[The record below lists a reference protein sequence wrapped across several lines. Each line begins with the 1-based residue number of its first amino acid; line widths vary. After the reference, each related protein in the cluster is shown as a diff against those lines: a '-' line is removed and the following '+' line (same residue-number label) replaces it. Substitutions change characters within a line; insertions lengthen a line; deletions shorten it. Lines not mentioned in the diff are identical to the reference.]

1 VPLKPPRTPQHRR
14 VVRHLKTAPVG
25 AVTLGNPPPPPEIQ
39 QSGPATLGPT
49 VVPVASVGSSSSSTL
64 LPILLGVG
72 LGLSLL
78 VVSIAVT
85 PPWVLPRG
93 VGAIVYDRRDS
104 LVYAGIA
111 TALSIG
117 VGLLIIFAS

>member
-25 AVTLGNPPPPPEIQ
+25 AVTLGNPPPPEIQ

-72 LGLSLL
+72 LGLSLM
-78 VVSIAVT
+78 VVAVALT
-85 PPWVLPRG
+85 PPWVLPRP
-93 VGAIVYDRRDS
+93 VGAVVYDRRDL
-104 LVYAGIA
+104 LVFAGIA

-117 VGLLIIFAS
+117 LGLLITLASS

>member
-1 VPLKPPRTPQHRR
+1 
-14 VVRHLKTAPVG
+14 VVHHEKNAPA
-25 AVTLGNPPPPPEIQ
+25 AVSPTNPPPPPEIQ

-49 VVPVASVGSSSSSTL
+49 VVPVASVSSGSSSTL

-78 VVSIAVT
+78 VVALALT
-85 PPWVLPRG
+85 PPWVLPRT
-93 VGAIVYDRRDS
+93 VGTVVFERRDS

-111 TALSIG
+111 TALSIA
-117 VGLLIIFAS
+117 VGLLITFAS

>member
-1 VPLKPPRTPQHRR
+1 VPFKPPRTQHHRR
-14 VVRHLKTAPVG
+14 VVRQHKKAPVPT
-25 AVTLGNPPPPPEIQ
+25 VTLTNPPPPPEIQ

-49 VVPVASVGSSSSSTL
+49 VVPVASVGSGSSSTL
-64 LPILLGVG
+64 LPVLLGVG

-78 VVSIAVT
+78 VVAVAMT
-85 PPWVLPRG
+85 PPWVLPRP
-93 VGAIVYDRRDS
+93 VGAVVYERRDS

-117 VGLLIIFAS
+117 VGLLITFAS